1 VDQKVSEDEEHFH
14 HLLSVVETIS
24 ECLRVVPGFIQEC
37 VDR

>member
-24 ECLRVVPGFIQEC
+24 VSQSCTRVYTGMC
-37 VDR
+37 R